1 MKKLWIKISSFIKK
15 LYSNLVDESKEHL
28 PLAITVVEGIKQVL
42 DSQVDDIVLSVIQ
55 FALPNVPINKVNI
68 VKAKLEEA
76 LPKII
81 LEMNLINAVVNI
93 ENTNDQLQA
102 ILDALKL
109 SKDDVKAEKYHTIA
123 SKVLVVLS
131 DGKVSWG
138 ESVMF
143 TEWYYQNYVKK

>member
-1 MKKLWIKISSFIKK
+1 M
-15 LYSNLVDESKEHL
+15 
-28 PLAITVVEGIKQVL
+28 
-42 DSQVDDIVLSVIQ
+42 IQ